1 MKWRIPVAVGTLATV
16 ALFAGAG
23 VVVGGT
29 DSVKS
34 KVKITEGGPDLFAG
48 KVSSNEPKC
57 EKKRKV
63 SLHYEFDG
71 PYKRGEVLGTDK
83 TDADGNWELDGSFV
97 AGLYYAAVKEKTKD
111 GLTCRG
117 DRSKQKQY

>member
-1 MKWRIPVAVGTLATV
+1 MKWRIPLAVGTLAAV

-23 VVVGGT
+23 VGVGGT

-34 KVKITEGGPDLFAG
+34 KVKISEGGPDRFEG

-83 TDADGNWELDGSFV
+83 TDADGDWELDGSFM
-97 AGLYYAAVKEKTKD
+97 AGLYYVTVKEKSTGD
-111 GLTCRG
+111 LTCRA